1 MSGAGPKTRRQIE
14 LILKV
19 LEDSPEGLPVGRIA
33 EELKRQH
40 GVRLG
45 AGAIAYRLR
54 LVTPHRV
61 TPSGEGKGR
70 RYRIADAV
78 APAQRTP
85 DAAAASAWLTP
96 EGAAIRAAAD
106 RPRGERRYVTYR
118 RAWLEAY
125 TPGSSWY
132 LSKGTRAHLHRIG
145 TPGAAERP
153 AGTFARDILSR
164 LLIDLSWASSRLEGN
179 TYTRLD
185 TQNLIEF
192 GQRAAGK
199 DVLETQMILNHKG
212 AIEFLVREPE
222 GLRLDELTVRSL
234 HALLSEALLANPADE
249 GRLRTTEVRIGA
261 STYIPTADP
270 HVIRECFALII
281 EKANAITDPF
291 ERSLFL
297 LIQLP
302 YLQPFVDVNKRTSR
316 LAANIPLIQANLCPL
331 SFLDVPE
338 HEYIQGTL
346 AIYETQQVELLRDVF
361 VHAYE
366 RSCEQ
371 YLAIRQAAPAPKFLR
386 IRHRETLSHI
396 IGEVVRTGAAP
407 SRDDLRARGI
417 AGGISAPEIEEF
429 IDIAL
434 SILLNLNE
442 ASAGRH
448 GLRPAEFHQWRD
460 RFRT

>member
-1 MSGAGPKTRRQIE
+1 MSGVGPTTRRQVE

-19 LEDSPEGLPVGRIA
+19 LEGFPEGLPVGSIA
-33 EELKRQH
+33 DELKRRH

-45 AGAIAYRLR
+45 TSAIAYRLR
-54 LVTPHRV
+54 LVTPLRV
-61 TPSGEGKGR
+61 TPSGDGKGR
-70 RYRIADAV
+70 RYRLAGSV
-78 APAQRTP
+78 APAVELIVPTGAP
-85 DAAAASAWLTP
+85 TWLTP

-106 RPRGERRYVTYR
+106 RPRGERRYVTYH

-125 TPGSSWY
+125 APGFNWY
-132 LSKGTRAHLHRIG
+132 LSEGTRAHLHQIG
-145 TPGAAERP
+145 TPGEANRP

-179 TYTRLD
+179 TYSRLD

-199 DVLETQMILNHKG
+199 DALETQMILNHKG
-212 AIEFLVREPE
+212 AIEFLAREPE
-222 GLRLDELTVRSL
+222 ALRLDELTVRSL
-234 HALLSEALLANPADE
+234 HALLSEALLPNAADE
-249 GRLRTTEVRIGA
+249 GRLRATEVRIGA

-270 HVIRECFALII
+270 NIIRECFALII
-281 EKANAITDPF
+281 SKANAITDPF
-291 ERSLFL
+291 EQSLFL
-297 LIQLP
+297 LVHLP

-331 SFLDVPE
+331 TFLDVPE
-338 HEYIQGTL
+338 QEYLQGTL

-371 YLAIRQAAPAPKFLR
+371 YLAIRQAAPAPSPLR
-386 IRHRETLSHI
+386 IRHREALTHI
-396 IGEVVRTGAAP
+396 VGEVVRAGTAP
-407 SRDDLRARGI
+407 TRDDLRSRAVSVGI
-417 AGGISAPEIEEF
+417 TTGEMEEF

-442 ASAGRH
+442 ASAARH
-448 GLRPAEFHQWRD
+448 GLRPSEFHEWRD